1 MIRSALALDQDPR
14 VSAPPPVDKL
24 RLVSHLYSVAVHGW
38 LLCLVAFGPRTS
50 PSIRRPIYDSIIRP
64 NERKIIWYRKV
75 PEIVPSTQISDLK
88 HPQGKVKSNKTIV
101 VKSPNPASSRQLVLQ
116 PAPQIK
122 LDHDIQ
128 APNLIALTAAPSLP
142 RPPEPKPV
150 KRFIAPPAAAQKP
163 TAAAP
168 LLAEPA
174 LRLTTTGTA
183 STLAPLTLPS
193 LPARAPAK
201 PFVAPSATGK
211 SRGADPRLAEP
222 DSNLPGTG
230 TGSVPGTI
238 PNLSGASNLNAAI
251 IGLNP
256 SGPIPSVLPPG
267 SRSAEFSAAP
277 TVGNTASGDVKG
289 GGITLPG
296 LLVKDGMAKD
306 RKTAEGPSAE
316 AVPPPALP
324 RFRTLLYDELVPVS
338 IRPTLSAPLRPASRT
353 IPRALEARFQGRLVY
368 AVVIPAPNLPAY
380 AGDWIL
386 WFAEQTQRPGDTPL
400 MRAPIPLRKTEPLGI
415 ARVLS
420 DNRSEARIQLAAVIK
435 KDGRFDSIVLVKGPN
450 PQVSQSAI
458 EELKQWDFRP
468 AMRDGAPIGVEVV
481 IEIPFSLDWLNGSP

>member
-1 MIRSALALDQDPR
+1 MIRSALALDQDLR
-14 VSAPPPVDKL
+14 VSSPPAFDRL
-24 RLVSHLYSVAVHGW
+24 RLISLLYSAAVHGW
-38 LLCLVAFGPRTS
+38 LLCLVAFGPRQS
-50 PSIRRPIYDSIIRP
+50 PSVRRPIYDSIIRP

-75 PEIVPSTQISDLK
+75 PDIVPSTQISDIK
-88 HPQGKVKSNKTIV
+88 RPQGKLKSNKTIV
-101 VKSPNPASSRQLVLQ
+101 VKSPNPMSSRQLVLQ

-150 KRFIAPPAAAQKP
+150 KRFIAPPAAIQKP
-163 TAAAP
+163 AAAAP

-174 LRLTTTGTA
+174 LRLTTTGTT

-193 LPARAPAK
+193 LPARAQAK
-201 PFVAPSATGK
+201 PFVAPAATGK
-211 SRGADPRLAEP
+211 LHGADPRLGEP
-222 DSNLPGTG
+222 DSNLSGNG
-230 TGSVPGTI
+230 TGSVPGTV

-256 SGPIPSVLPPG
+256 SGPIPSMLPPG

-277 TVGNTASGDVKG
+277 TVGTAATGDVKG

-296 LLVKDGMAKD
+296 LLVKDGVVKD
-306 RKTAEGPSAE
+306 GKTEGPSAE
-316 AVPPPALP
+316 AIPSVVVP
-324 RFRTLLYDELVPVS
+324 RFRTLLYDELVPAS

-353 IPRALEARFQGRLVY
+353 IPRALEARFHGRLVY

-380 AGDWIL
+380 TGDWIL
-386 WFAEQTQRPGDTPL
+386 WFAEQAQKPGEAPL
-400 MRAPIPLRKTEPLGI
+400 MRAPIPLRKTEPLGV

-420 DNRSEARIQLAAVIK
+420 DNRSEARIQLAAIIK
-435 KDGRFDSIVLVKGPN
+435 KDGRFDSVVLVRGPN
-450 PQVSQSAI
+450 PQVSQNAI
-458 EELKQWDFRP
+458 EELKRWDFRP
-468 AMRDGAPIGVEVV
+468 AMRDGAPTAVEIV
-481 IEIPFSLDWLNGSP
+481 IEIPFNLDWLSSAQ

>member
-1 MIRSALALDQDPR
+1 MIRSALALDQDLRVSGPPR
-14 VSAPPPVDKL
+14 VDRL
-24 RLVSHLYSVAVHGW
+24 RLISLLYSAAVHGW
-38 LLCLVAFGPRTS
+38 LLCLVAFGPRPS
-50 PSIRRPIYDSIIRP
+50 PSARRPIYDSIIRP

-88 HPQGKVKSNKTIV
+88 QPQGKVKSNKTIV
-101 VKSPNPASSRQLVLQ
+101 VKSANPASSRQLVLQ

-142 RPPEPKPV
+142 RPPEPKPAKPFV
-150 KRFIAPPAAAQKP
+150 APPAATRKP
-163 TAAAP
+163 SPAP
-168 LLAEPA
+168 TLAEPA
-174 LRLTTTGTA
+174 LRLATTGIA

-193 LPARAPAK
+193 LPARAQAK
-201 PFVAPSATGK
+201 TFVAPSTTGK
-211 SRGADPRLAEP
+211 PRGSDPRLAEP
-222 DSNLPGTG
+222 DSNLSGAG
-230 TGSVPGTI
+230 TGSVPGTV

-256 SGPIPSVLPPG
+256 SGPIPNVLPPG

-289 GGITLPG
+289 GGITMPG
-296 LLVKDGMAKD
+296 LLVRDGMVKDG
-306 RKTAEGPSAE
+306 KTESPSAE
-316 AVPPPALP
+316 AVPPAAVP
-324 RFRTLLYDELVPVS
+324 RFRTLLYDELVPMS

-368 AVVIPAPNLPAY
+368 AVVIPAPNLPEY
-380 AGDWIL
+380 TGDWIL
-386 WFAEQTQRPGDTPL
+386 WFAEQQAQRPGEAPL

-420 DNRSEARIQLAAVIK
+420 DDRSEARVQLAAIIK

-458 EELKQWDFRP
+458 EELKRWDFRP
-468 AMRDGAPIGVEVV
+468 ATRDGAPIGVEVV
-481 IEIPFSLDWLNGSP
+481 IEIPFNLSWLSSAQ